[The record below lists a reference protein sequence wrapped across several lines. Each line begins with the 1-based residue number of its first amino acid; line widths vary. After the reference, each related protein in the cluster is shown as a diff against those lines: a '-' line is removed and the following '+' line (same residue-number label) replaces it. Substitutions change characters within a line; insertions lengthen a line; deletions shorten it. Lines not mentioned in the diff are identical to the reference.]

1 MASTSHKAR
10 RPSVLSLGVILV
22 TLVAAGVFLA
32 TCGDGGG
39 SDGEVTV
46 DTTVFGRVLSAIDE
60 APMEGVTE
68 TTSDELLADIRQILT
83 EDVVRLQ

>member
-1 MASTSHKAR
+1 
-10 RPSVLSLGVILV
+10 LV
-22 TLVAAGVFLA
+22 RLLLAAGVFLA

-60 APMEGVTE
+60 APMEGVTITAANVGGAV
-68 TTSDELLADIRQILT
+68 TTDE
-83 EDVVRLQ
+83 